1 MVTVFE
7 GIFICYSHLA
17 FFLTSILNWL
27 KQKKKEEEKKHV
39 LLREKKNISSPFHLS
54 FKKAKRHYAIYEKKQ
69 KKQNIMENYELGSAE
84 LMP

>member
-17 FFLTSILNWL
+17 FFNKHFKLV
-27 KQKKKEEEKKHV
+27 KAKKKKKKKHV
-39 LLREKKNISSPFHLS
+39 LLREKKSISSPFHLS
-54 FKKAKRHYAIYEKKQ
+54 FKKAKRHYAFHEKKQ